1 MKPKNKAGPW
11 LVYARARLLP
21 VSEQPALEAQALLAH
36 VLDKPRAWVIAHP
49 EAILTADQANS
60 FSFILE
66 RRLDSE
72 PLPYLL
78 GHWEFFGLRFKVTPN
93 VLIPR
98 PETELLVEK
107 ALTWLRAHPSS
118 RLAVDVGTGC
128 GCIAISLAHLVNNL
142 QVVALDLSRP
152 ALQVAQ
158 QNTYDHQV
166 QDRVHLVQT
175 SLLVS
180 LEGKFDLVCANLP
193 YIPSSTLTELEVV
206 RHEPRQALD
215 GGPDGTNYI
224 SPLLE
229 DAPRWLAP
237 GALLLLEI
245 EAGLGE
251 SVPQIA
257 RRFLPTAEIQ
267 LFQDLSGHPRL
278 VQVED
283 KIR

>member
-1 MKPKNKAGPW
+1 MKPKNKAGAW

-21 VSEQPALEAQALLAH
+21 VSEQPALEAQTLLAH

-66 RRLDSE
+66 RRLGGE

-78 GHWEFFGLRFKVTPN
+78 GHWEFFGLSFKVTPD

-128 GCIAISLAHLVNNL
+128 GCIAISLAHLVNDL

-152 ALQVAQ
+152 ALHVAQ
-158 QNTYDHQV
+158 QNTYEHQV
-166 QDRVHLVQT
+166 KDRVHLVQT
-175 SLLVS
+175 NLLVS

-245 EAGLGE
+245 EAGQGE